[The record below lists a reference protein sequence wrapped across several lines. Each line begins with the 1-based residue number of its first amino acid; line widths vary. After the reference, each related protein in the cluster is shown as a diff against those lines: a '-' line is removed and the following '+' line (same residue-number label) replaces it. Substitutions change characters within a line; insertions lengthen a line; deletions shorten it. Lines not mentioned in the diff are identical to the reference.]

1 MRRSILG
8 SIRFLIFSLIVF
20 GGFYTVVVTG
30 VGQLLFSNQANGSQ
44 LTKDNQVVG
53 STLIGQPF
61 EQDKYFSGRS
71 QQVSQLSPVSNEQK
85 RLVEKRIQ
93 AELAKNPAEKK
104 VPNDLVTAS
113 ASGVDPDIS
122 LKAAEFQV
130 SRIAN
135 ERGLSKRVIQKI
147 IQEKVQKDWFSDRQ
161 YVNVLQLNLALD
173 KLDV

>member
-44 LTKDNQVVG
+44 LTKDNQVIG

-85 RLVEKRIQ
+85 RLVEKRIKQ
-93 AELAKNPAEKK
+93 N
-104 VPNDLVTAS
+104 
-113 ASGVDPDIS
+113 
-122 LKAAEFQV
+122 
-130 SRIAN
+130 
-135 ERGLSKRVIQKI
+135 
-147 IQEKVQKDWFSDRQ
+147 
-161 YVNVLQLNLALD
+161 
-173 KLDV
+173 